1 MDRLAYVQLIY
12 LICVFCFAVGIIT
25 YMVIKKIR
33 RKRQLKREAKETR
46 RSLELLSQYRDGEG
60 D

>member
-1 MDRLAYVQLIY
+1 MDRLAYIQLIY

-25 YMVIKKIR
+25 YVIIKKIR
-33 RKRQLKREAKETR
+33 RKRQLEREAKETR